1 MGVSSARAVGEEV
14 YEAADAL
21 LRIAARRASSM
32 DLEALAGVL
41 EKLPLLARL
50 LERLDE
56 ETVDALARL
65 LDVLGSVAK
74 QYGPCVEE
82 AVRREPEQISGL
94 KGILSVLRDEEAMRG
109 LSILVEILRGLGR
122 CGRA

>member
-1 MGVSSARAVGEEV
+1 MGEEV

-21 LRIAARRASSM
+21 LRIAARQASSI
-32 DLEALAGVL
+32 DLEAFASLL

-65 LDVLGSVAK
+65 LDVLGTVAK

-82 AVRREPEQISGL
+82 AVRGEPREIRGL
-94 KGILSVLRDEEAMRG
+94 KGLLSVLRDEEAMRG
-109 LSILVEILRGLGR
+109 LGLLVEIMRGLGR